1 MKTLTYAL
9 GALAIFGL
17 SVGLT
22 ACGPDMRVINNA
34 SEKAEADATQ
44 AEAAANAAEAS
55 AAQADAAAQKADA
68 AASGAQDAVNR
79 ANDAVSRLEA
89 YFASSVTK

>member
-1 MKTLTYAL
+1 MKTLAYAL
-9 GALAIFGL
+9 GALMI
-17 SVGLT
+17 VGLT

-44 AEAAANAAEAS
+44 AEAAANSAEAS
-55 AAQADAAAQKADA
+55 ANQADAAAKQADA
-68 AASGAQDAVNR
+68 SAAGADDAVRR

-89 YFASSVTK
+89 YFSSSVTK

>member
-1 MKTLTYAL
+1 MKTLVYTLAGVAL
-9 GALAIFGL
+9 FAM
-17 SVGLT
+17 T
-22 ACGPDMRVINNA
+22 ACGPDMRTINNA

-44 AEAAANAAEAS
+44 AEAAANSAEAS
-55 AAQADAAAQKADA
+55 ATQADAAANQANQ
-68 AASGAQDAVNR
+68 AASGAEDAVRR

>member
-1 MKTLTYAL
+1 MKRMAYLLAGVAL
-9 GALAIFGL
+9 FT
-17 SVGLT
+17 VT
-22 ACGPDMRVINNA
+22 ACGPDMRTINNA

-44 AEAAANAAEAS
+44 AEAAANSAEAS
-55 AAQADAAAQKADA
+55 ANQADAAANQANQ
-68 AASGAQDAVNR
+68 AASGAEDAVRR

>member
-1 MKTLTYAL
+1 MKTLAYAL
-9 GALAIFGL
+9 GALAIFGML
-17 SVGLT
+17 GLT

-55 AAQADAAAQKADA
+55 ANQADAAARQADT

-89 YFASSVTK
+89 YFSSSVTK